1 MGGRKQVHGYAQTW
15 KMLLEDLRRRFE
27 SFLNVHTNVFITDV
41 RRRRKVSGLKTLLLD
56 HSAKLL
62 RDEKVPDMCQKIQGR
77 LSHWSGEK
85 KEFPVLDWE
94 TYVKQLRKLIAPQP
108 EAAVIEAATK
118 YLHEVGV
125 LIHIDKKFPPHWEI
139 PYRRLVVLDV
149 NWFCKGIIGN
159 IFLSEDMADRTE
171 HPFLFRRRVDELTGS
186 ISISAFKDFFQSRSR
201 WNDDEVENLI
211 TILLWLGLC
220 YKGKENQLFIPSL
233 IDKDGK
239 SGDQWQPRSTY
250 EDGGDSWV
258 MGFSIEHKRSEM
270 TLAPMSLWHRFQVQV
285 AQTSRFTEEVLDN
298 DFVAGKYFMTI
309 TIDYMYVLIQVD
321 ATENIPTFHQI
332 SFFVTP
338 GPFRNEGLDPHERK
352 QRQVD
357 LAGNLVELLL
367 GLWDDICGGVEYVH
381 KVVWP
386 WPSSQPRPEH
396 IVDRNVEVAEVKRL
410 VQMHGTG
417 RKMQWTVGNGSEI
430 TEDQLLSTTDKQNV
444 LKSVESDTDRMRE
457 GMREAVILGIYPA
470 QLIEDSSVALDEID
484 TVTHPTN
491 TLTEGQSSE
500 ESRSISSGIE
510 EASPPM
516 SPTRRIIMAKLKE
529 VQHDVKE
536 VGGKVDQVFEKVN
549 NVEIMVR
556 EGFTKVL
563 RKQKEVLRKLQDTER
578 FFQEDK
584 NRMCPNLIYLA
595 EKDSD
600 AWATLKQALS
610 PVAYVRLRF
619 ACEAKYNDYKP
630 HEVKGQQGLDVPTV
644 RPLLRKII
652 PWLKVSLT
660 VLLISAKIGANF
672 VAPGLGLILP
682 NFQQWQQASSL
693 LEGIEWATG
702 FPKAELDRLM
712 IEGMRLDV
720 ANPMLWDCRAIYGKS
735 RKAIGGLV
743 LGNMTRKGYEKKLG
757 LKKVSLIYN
766 DGRLHG
772 VVWICTECLR
782 NFKKSKLAIEV

>member
-1 MGGRKQVHGYAQTW
+1 
-15 KMLLEDLRRRFE
+15 
-27 SFLNVHTNVFITDV
+27 
-41 RRRRKVSGLKTLLLD
+41 
-56 HSAKLL
+56 
-62 RDEKVPDMCQKIQGR
+62 
-77 LSHWSGEK
+77 
-85 KEFPVLDWE
+85 
-94 TYVKQLRKLIAPQP
+94 
-108 EAAVIEAATK
+108 
-118 YLHEVGV
+118 
-125 LIHIDKKFPPHWEI
+125 
-139 PYRRLVVLDV
+139 
-149 NWFCKGIIGN
+149 
-159 IFLSEDMADRTE
+159 
-171 HPFLFRRRVDELTGS
+171 
-186 ISISAFKDFFQSRSR
+186 
-201 WNDDEVENLI
+201 
-211 TILLWLGLC
+211 
-220 YKGKENQLFIPSL
+220 
-233 IDKDGK
+233 
-239 SGDQWQPRSTY
+239 
-250 EDGGDSWV
+250 
-258 MGFSIEHKRSEM
+258 
-270 TLAPMSLWHRFQVQV
+270 
-285 AQTSRFTEEVLDN
+285 
-298 DFVAGKYFMTI
+298 
-309 TIDYMYVLIQVD
+309 
-321 ATENIPTFHQI
+321 
-332 SFFVTP
+332 
-338 GPFRNEGLDPHERK
+338 
-352 QRQVD
+352 
-357 LAGNLVELLL
+357 
-367 GLWDDICGGVEYVH
+367 
-381 KVVWP
+381 
-386 WPSSQPRPEH
+386 
-396 IVDRNVEVAEVKRL
+396 
-410 VQMHGTG
+410 MHGTG

-444 LKSVESDTDRMRE
+444 LKSVESDIDRMRE
-457 GMREAVILGIYPA
+457 GMREAVTLRIYPP
-470 QLIEDSSVALDEID
+470 QLIVDSMDGID

-491 TLTEGQSSE
+491 ALTEGQSAE

-510 EASPPM
+510 EATPPM
-516 SPTRRIIMAKLKE
+516 SPTRRIMAKLKE

-720 ANPMLWDCRAIYGKS
+720 ANPMLWDPRATYGKS
-735 RKAIGGLV
+735 RKAIGDLV
-743 LGNMTRKGYEKKLG
+743 LGDMTRKGYEKKLG